1 MQTAI
6 INGKPTVYLTP
17 VTPVPVINPSDYA
30 SAFVGIAT
38 EMIAETESQQHTNCP
53 DCQAEMV
60 NWRLDN
66 PTASEGDA
74 TEAHHQIW
82 EGCPSCRAEYAE
94 WSSEFDAHLCSQFD
108 AEIEEM
114 KALGEGYLIGLNTNR
129 DDAWQAGGEI

>member
-17 VTPVPVINPSDYA
+17 VTPVPVINPSYA

-38 EMIAETESQQHTNCP
+38 EMVAETEAQQHTNCP

-66 PTASEGDA
+66 PTASDTDA
-74 TEAHHQIW
+74 ENAHHQIW

-94 WSSEFDAHLCSQFD
+94 WSSEFEEHLCGQYD
-108 AEIEEM
+108 AEVEEL
-114 KALGEGYLIGLNTNR
+114 ASLGDGARHYIAGH
-129 DDAWQAGGEI
+129 DAEWQAGCK